1 MSYTK
6 QNFEKGQILTAENLN
21 NIENGIVANEIAIA
35 EKQPKGSYLTEHQKI
50 KTINGQSL
58 VGTGNISIT
67 GGTSGASVSPL
78 KDGEYNVLAVNHRGY
93 SLEAP
98 ENTIP
103 AYVLSKK
110 KGFNFVE
117 CDVSFTSDG
126 VPVLLHDSTIDR
138 TSNGAGKISMLT
150 YNQLLQY
157 DFGSWFSEDYAGTL
171 IPTFKQFITCCKCLG
186 LHPYI
191 ELKSGDSY
199 TSEQIKRIVD
209 EVEMCGMRGKVT
221 YISFNKDYLTYV
233 KDYDTEA
240 RLGFLDSDIKSSSI
254 SKALALKTGCN
265 EVFLDVIYSCVTE
278 AKVALCASN
287 NLPLEVWTVDTE
299 SEIEALHPYISGV
312 TSNCLSA
319 GKVLYDKYLSYVT
332 TPDENPGGNTGGD
345 NGGDDS
351 GDSGGDV
358 GGDTGGDDSGETVRY
373 TITNNLTNATT
384 SNSSVSIE
392 KDDSYIANISASA
405 GYTISNVV
413 VTMGGE
419 DVTESVYANGSI
431 FIESVTG
438 DIVITVVSVS
448 NSYEL
453 VRTITQDE
461 LTVGVQLINGLST
474 GGTMK
479 YSETNAK
486 RTSYVNFDLE
496 TEPNYMYKFDFVT
509 GDTSLDYS
517 IGTQWY
523 TQADKTNMENK
534 QIMNNIY
541 DPGWLTNGVEHT
553 PPASNKNSPI
563 VGVRFTFK
571 RNNNT
576 NMQPGDI
583 VSVTISRK
591 RL

>member
-1 MSYTK
+1 MAYKK
-6 QNFEKGQILTAENLN
+6 QNFYTNQILKAEHLN
-21 NIENGIVANEIAIA
+21 NIEDGIIANETAIA
-35 EKQPKGSYLTEHQKI
+35 EKQPKGDYLTEHQKI

-67 GGTSGASVSPL
+67 GSTSDTSVSPL

-103 AYVLSKK
+103 AYILSKK

-150 YNQLLQY
+150 YDQLLQY
-157 DFGSWFSEDYAGTL
+157 DFGSWFSADYAGTI
-171 IPTFKQFITCCKCLG
+171 IPTFKQFIACCKCLG

-209 EVEMCGMRGKVT
+209 EVEMYGMRGKVT

-233 KDYDTEA
+233 KDYDAEA

-254 SKALALKTGCN
+254 SKALALKTGRN
-265 EVFLDVIYSCVTE
+265 EVFLDVIYSSVTD

-312 TSNCLSA
+312 TSNCLRA

-332 TPDENPGGNTGGD
+332 MPDENPGSNTGGNTGGD
-345 NGGDDS
+345 DS
-351 GDSGGDV
+351 GD
-358 GGDTGGDDSGETVRY
+358 TVRY
-373 TITNNLTNATT
+373 TITNNLTNAAT
-384 SNSSVSIE
+384 SNSSGSIE
-392 KDDSYIANISASA
+392 KDDSYIANISASD

-461 LTVGVQLINGLST
+461 LTVGVQLINGMST
-474 GGTMK
+474 GGTVK

-486 RTSYVNFDLE
+486 RTSYVKFDLE

-523 TQADKTNMENK
+523 TQDDKTKNENK
-534 QIMNNIY
+534 QIMGNIY
-541 DPGWLTNGVEHT
+541 DPGWLTNGAEHT
-553 PPASNKNSPI
+553 PPVSNKNSPI
-563 VGVRFTFK
+563 VGVRLTFK
-571 RNNNT
+571 RNDGA
-576 NMQPGDI
+576 NMQAGDI
-583 VSVTISRK
+583 VSVSISRK
-591 RL
+591 KI

>member
-1 MSYTK
+1 MGYNK
-6 QNFEKGQILTAENLN
+6 QNFTKGQILTANHLN
-21 NIENGIVANEIAIA
+21 NIEAGIVANEAAIA

-103 AYVLSKK
+103 AYILSKK

-150 YNQLLQY
+150 YDQLLQY
-157 DFGSWFSEDYAGTL
+157 DFGSWFSADYVGTL
-171 IPTFKQFITCCKCLG
+171 IPTFKQFIACCKGLG

-209 EVEMCGMRGKVT
+209 EVEMYGMRGKVT

-233 KDYDTEA
+233 KDYDAEA

-265 EVFLDVIYSCVTE
+265 EVFLDVIYSCVTD

-332 TPDENPGGNTGGD
+332 MPDENPGSNTGG
-345 NGGDDS
+345 N
-351 GDSGGDV
+351 
-358 GGDTGGDDSGETVRY
+358 TGGDDSGETVRY
-373 TITNNLTNATT
+373 TITNNLTNAAT
-384 SNSSVSIE
+384 SNSSGSIE

-461 LTVGVQLINGLST
+461 LTVGVQLINGMST

-486 RTSYVNFDLE
+486 RTSYVKFDLE

-534 QIMNNIY
+534 QTMGNIY
-541 DPGWLTNGVEHT
+541 DPGWLTNGAEHT
-553 PPASNKNSPI
+553 PPVSNKNSPI
-563 VGVRFTFK
+563 VGVRLTFK
-571 RNNNT
+571 RNDGA
-576 NMQPGDI
+576 NMQAGDI

-591 RL
+591 KL